1 MYHGGDLLR
10 PRRLTSGVAKLL
22 VVVCLFLAV
31 IVSFEI
37 ATIARFMD
45 SGPAFPQGLLYI
57 LLASFPVTLL
67 HELGHAVVAWW
78 LLRTPVLVAIGSTGK
93 LAELNLGQ
101 ISVSVNALASPARA
115 AGLAE
120 FDASRAR
127 ALDVLLIALA
137 GPAASLVGVVLG
149 GALLG
154 AAAGGGFVHHLLWAA
169 TLTGVFGVLN
179 LIPFEFQ
186 ERRDGPYLKTD
197 GSLALEAA
205 RVLYALR

>member
-1 MYHGGDLLR
+1 MHHGRDLLR

-22 VVVCLFLAV
+22 LVVCLFLAI
-31 IVSFEI
+31 IVSIEI
-37 ATIARFMD
+37 ETIARFMD

-57 LLASFPVTLL
+57 ALASVPVTLL
-67 HELGHAVVAWW
+67 HELGHAVAAWW

-101 ISVSVNALASPARA
+101 ISVSVNALASPGRV

-154 AAAGGGFVHHLLWAA
+154 AAGGGFVYHLLWAA

-186 ERRDGPYLKTD
+186 EQRDGPYLKTD